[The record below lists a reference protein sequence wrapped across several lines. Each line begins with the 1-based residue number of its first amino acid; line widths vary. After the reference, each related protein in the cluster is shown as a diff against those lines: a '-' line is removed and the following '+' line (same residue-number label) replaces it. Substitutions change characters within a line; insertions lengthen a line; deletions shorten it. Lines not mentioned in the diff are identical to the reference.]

1 MIDRFPEVPAR
12 IDGLRELACNLWWS
26 WHHQAR
32 DLFNMLNPAAW
43 QLSVHNPVKLLHE
56 IDRSVLER
64 AAENEHFL
72 RHYDAVISRFRSE
85 MRAKGG
91 WFPSHIRNPTNVPIA
106 YFSAEYGLHHSMPFY
121 AGGLGFL
128 AGDYLKEC
136 SDLMLP
142 VIGVGFMYPGGY
154 LRQRL
159 SPDGWQLSE
168 SEILDKSHAPI
179 SQVLDENGKPLLVRV
194 PVIEP
199 PIYVGVWKLRIGRI
213 PLYLLDTD
221 VEANDPW
228 NRGISSRLY
237 IGDAEQRL
245 RQEIVL
251 GIGGMSVLES
261 MGINNLVLH
270 LNEGHPAFAVLERLR
285 SLIGSGMSCR
295 DAIDYIRST
304 TVFTTHTPVPAGHDI
319 FPFHLMEKYF
329 NSYLP
334 SIGLTRD
341 QFFRL
346 GIDPANPQAGFNMTA
361 FAMRMSLYRNCVS
374 RRHLEVTESMW
385 RHLISELKSNGVVID
400 YVTNGVHILT
410 WLDRGMEDLFNRY
423 LGLGWLEEHD
433 DPSIWA
439 LVDEIPDRE
448 LWMAH
453 RMAKMRLITTIRER
467 ARLRWAMDGA
477 DPRIIVAS
485 GVLFDPSVFTIGFAR
500 RFATYKRAT
509 LVLQDLNRLRSILNN
524 EDMPVQIIFAGK
536 AHPADD
542 TAKQIIQRVYNVAK
556 DPSFGGRIA
565 FVEDYDEQLAQYM
578 VHGVDLWLNTPQPP
592 LEASGTSGMKAMING
607 VPQLSVLDGWWIE
620 GYNGR
625 NGWAFEGAE
634 GADRDVRDAH
644 SLYDLLENDIVPL
657 FYSVE
662 NNDGVPHGWVRVMKE
677 AIKSTAPRFSARRMV
692 KEYTGKFYVN
702 ALDAANSFSMNGTH
716 GSNRTQLFRPE

>member
-385 RHLISELKSNGVVID
+385 RHLISELKSNGLVID

-702 ALDAANSFSMNGTH
+702 ALDAANSFSMNETH
-716 GSNRTQLFRPE
+716 GE